1 MGVEDVNGLGM
12 IALLPPTPC
21 FTPGFTSNSTF
32 ANLNT
37 STISSLEQSFFRP
50 HLHETSLSSSKFG
63 MPIGHPGDIVY
74 PDSKR
79 LLSSLHGVSS
89 RKSSGKKDSRNSSTA
104 SLPRHNYKSSRSST
118 DNQQTS
124 NKRKSRSRSRRNK
137 TKITPTSDNVN
148 DMRIILKKLRLTHLV
163 EVFEEQEIDATVL
176 HTLDDKDLTDIGVD
190 NEDEREKI
198 LHFINKYLKD

>member
-1 MGVEDVNGLGM
+1 MFIPL
-12 IALLPPTPC
+12 I
-21 FTPGFTSNSTF
+21 
-32 ANLNT
+32 
-37 STISSLEQSFFRP
+37 
-50 HLHETSLSSSKFG
+50 
-63 MPIGHPGDIVY
+63 
-74 PDSKR
+74 
-79 LLSSLHGVSS
+79 
-89 RKSSGKKDSRNSSTA
+89 
-104 SLPRHNYKSSRSST
+104 RSST

-137 TKITPTSDNVN
+137 TKITPTTSDNVN